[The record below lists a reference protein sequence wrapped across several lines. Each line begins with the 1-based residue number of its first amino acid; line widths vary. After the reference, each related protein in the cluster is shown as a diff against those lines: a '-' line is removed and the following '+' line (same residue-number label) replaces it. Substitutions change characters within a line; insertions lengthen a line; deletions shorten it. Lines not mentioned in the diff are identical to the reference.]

1 MKLGLMMVLSK
12 GDLVLINFNPS
23 KGQEM
28 GKLRPAV
35 VVSNDQDNEILP
47 KIIVIPLSTVL
58 LDDSEPYRLRIKAR
72 DRLEKDSDA
81 CVNEVR
87 ALSKVRV
94 VELLGSLN
102 VSELKQLVSC
112 LCQVLSVDDT
122 VKLSR

>member
-12 GDLVLINFNPS
+12 GDLVLINFNPI

-35 VVSNDQDNEILP
+35 VVSNEQDNELLP
-47 KIIVIPLSTVL
+47 TIIVIPLSTVL
-58 LDDSEPYRLRIKAR
+58 LNDSEPYRMRIKAR

-94 VELLGSLN
+94 VESLGSLN

>member
-47 KIIVIPLSTVL
+47 TIIVIPLSTVL

-94 VELLGSLN
+94 VESLGSLN

>member
-1 MKLGLMMVLSK
+1 MMVLSR

-47 KIIVIPLSTVL
+47 TIIVVPLSTVL
-58 LDDSEPYRLRIKAR
+58 LDDAMPYRLRIKAR
-72 DRLEKDSDA
+72 NKLEKDSDA
-81 CVNEVR
+81 CVNEIR
-87 ALSKVRV
+87 ALSKVRI
-94 VELLGSLN
+94 VETLGKLSE
-102 VSELKQLVSC
+102 SELKQLMSC

>member
-47 KIIVIPLSTVL
+47 TIIVIPLSTVL

>member
-1 MKLGLMMVLSK
+1 MKLGLMMVLSR

-47 KIIVIPLSTVL
+47 TIIVVPLSTVL
-58 LDDSEPYRLRIKAR
+58 LDDAMPYRLRIKAR
-72 DRLEKDSDA
+72 NKLEKDSDA
-81 CVNEVR
+81 CVNEIR
-87 ALSKVRV
+87 ALSKVRI
-94 VELLGSLN
+94 VETLGKLSE
-102 VSELKQLVSC
+102 SELKQLMSC

>member
-1 MKLGLMMVLSK
+1 MMGLSK

-35 VVSNDQDNEILP
+35 VVSNDQDNELLP
-47 KIIVIPLSTVL
+47 TIIVVPLSTVL
-58 LDDSEPYRLRIKAR
+58 LDDAMPYRLRIKAR

-94 VELLGSLN
+94 VEILGSLN
-102 VSELKQLVSC
+102 ASELKQLVFC
-112 LCQVLSVDDT
+112 LCQVLSVENNAM
-122 VKLSR
+122 LRQ